1 MIVMQGLFVNRL
13 KDELKPLYRD
23 LFEHTKEYCEGKKIV
38 SFAAQWGNKYPET
51 ANEGL
56 LFVGRATNGWLN
68 DDANVDNLFE
78 GKDRI
83 FNRDDQM
90 IWVKEKEGDADW
102 NSNHSAFWRVVRGV
116 ARNFYPDDELEHIA
130 WSNLCKLA
138 FNDKERRSQLPTQTL
153 YNLQLNDANKIL
165 NKEIEILSPKFVII
179 LTNKWAVDFIPRINC
194 NAKSTK
200 IKEEKWLKYMATVY
214 KNDEYYVIHSECP
227 ERKKW
232 QEHIDCLTNL
242 INQFK

>member
-1 MIVMQGLFVNRL
+1 MQGFVNRL

-23 LFEHTKEYCEGKKIV
+23 LFEHTKEYREGKTIV
-38 SFAAQWGNKYPET
+38 PFAAQWGNKYPET

-68 DDANVDNLFE
+68 DDTNVDNLFE
-78 GKDRI
+78 GKNRI

-90 IWVKEKEGDADW
+90 IWVKDKEGDANW

-116 ARNFYPDDELEHIA
+116 ARNFYPDDELNHIA

-138 FNDKERRSQLPTQTL
+138 PDGGNPTDAL
-153 YNLQLNDANKIL
+153 YNRQLIDASKIL
-165 NKEIEILSPKFVII
+165 SKEVEILSPKFVVM
-179 LTNKWAVDFIPRINC
+179 LTNLGWADGFISGLNNDTEPAPNQI
-194 NAKSTK
+194 
-200 IKEEKWLKYMATVY
+200 IEKKNWLNYTATVY
-214 KNDEYYVIHSECP
+214 KISGRYVILSEHP
-227 ERKKW
+227 QGKGE
-232 QEHIDCLTNL
+232 QEHIECLTSL